1 MEGCV
6 AGHDF
11 YLHEGMCVGKC
22 EGQAQGGACICGC
35 LSCSWAIV
43 SYVWACVRA
52 RAGQSMYMWM
62 ELGNNLIC
70 VGLCEGKS
78 RAEHVY
84 IYVDGAG
91 Q

>member
-1 MEGCV
+1 
-6 AGHDF
+6 
-11 YLHEGMCVGKC
+11 
-22 EGQAQGGACICGC
+22 
-35 LSCSWAIV
+35 
-43 SYVWACVRA
+43 
-52 RAGQSMYMWM
+52 MYMWM

-84 IYVDGAG
+84 IMWMELGNNLICVGLCEGKSRAEHVYVDGAG

>member
-6 AGHDF
+6 AGHEF

-22 EGQAQGGACICGC
+22 EGQAQGGAC
-35 LSCSWAIV
+35 
-43 SYVWACVRA
+43 
-52 RAGQSMYMWM
+52 MWM
-62 ELGNNLIC
+62 LELQLGNSFIC

-84 IYVDGAG
+84 VDGAG